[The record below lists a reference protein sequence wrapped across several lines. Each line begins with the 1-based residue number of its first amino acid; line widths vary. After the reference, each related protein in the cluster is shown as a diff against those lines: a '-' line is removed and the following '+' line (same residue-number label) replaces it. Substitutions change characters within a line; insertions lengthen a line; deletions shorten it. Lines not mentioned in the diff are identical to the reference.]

1 MPWMLPT
8 LCRSLESSL
17 RSDAMWPAVVPAPS
31 SDGLRRPW
39 PVPHLTD
46 CISFVPR
53 LKGIPA
59 DGRLSIPLKDQVA
72 FNSGSAKAADSTAPL
87 NVPRTALLGSVTWI
101 SPVFAP
107 MLTLPVLL
115 TPLDPSSSAS
125 RVPWPSGWGGP
136 GSATSQV
143 FKRQFVG
150 KMGRNFHFDKALNCD
165 VH

>member
-1 MPWMLPT
+1 MYCKCAEALKVHWGQMQCDQLLFLLRPQTGSDDLG
-8 LCRSLESSL
+8 RS
-17 RSDAMWPAVVPAPS
+17 RIW
-31 SDGLRRPW
+31 
-39 PVPHLTD
+39 LTALD
-46 CISFVPR
+46 CVLFR
-53 LKGIPA
+53 DWKGYRA
-59 DGRLSIPLKDQVA
+59 DGGLSIPLKDQVA

-87 NVPRTALLGSVTWI
+87 NVSRTALLGSITWI
-101 SPVFAP
+101 SLVFAP

-125 RVPWPSGWGGP
+125 GAPWPSGWGGP

-150 KMGRNFHFDKALNCD
+150 KMGRNFHFDKALNYV